1 MKARLHSLFF
11 GAAIALLVGCGGG
24 GGSDDSP
31 PPAQPPSGGGAI
43 IDPSRPAVAYADA
56 EQIFP
61 FITAAT
67 IPADGQAVVEFQLTD
82 QNSTAITDLQANDI
96 RLIVSKLESSPIG
109 NLTGNWQSY
118 INRIEQPGV
127 GPGSQAALQATTESG
142 SRGEFTN
149 NGDGTYRYRF
159 ASSVKVVAP
168 DIAAQA
174 DTEGLNLAYEPQRS
188 HRVAMQ
194 FSNAR
199 QPANPYYDWVP
210 ATGITDPIFH
220 YDVAATS
227 NCNRCHDQLALHG
240 GGRTEVKYCVTCHN
254 PGSTDA
260 NSGNSVD
267 MKVMIHK
274 IHMGAQLPSV
284 QDGGEYAIWG
294 FSDTKHDYSGVKY
307 PQDIRNCVNCHVGTG
322 TDPGE
327 DTLQLTS
334 QGDNWSQHAGRAAC
348 GSCHDDL
355 DFNQHYGGQSD
366 DSNCMSC
373 HGIGGVADTIASS
386 HALAVDQAR
395 AQFGAEVLSIE
406 NTAAGEFPVVSFR
419 VFNPVDDTDY
429 DIFNDSPWTQD
440 DGASRLAVT
449 LGWSTSDYT
458 NSGNGE
464 EDASTVSIDALA
476 NAVANGDG
484 SYRVTSSTAIPDGS
498 LAPNIPATG
507 SGVAVI
513 EGHPAADLD
522 GSGELQQIP
531 LTNSVGFYSID
542 EVDGQA
548 VPRRQSVIL
557 DNCLHCHQTL
567 VLHGNNRNDNIDSC
581 VSCHN
586 PRNTDGEVR
595 AVAAQPP
602 TDGKDEESLDFK
614 TMVHGIHAA
623 SMRDQALQ
631 IVGFSG
637 FTTYVYNEEE
647 VHYPGQLGNCLA
659 CHNEQGFQ
667 LPLADSVLGTT
678 VDTGA
683 DLSDPRDD
691 TVVTPIAAACS
702 SCHDGAS
709 SKAHMSTTGGA
720 SFATSQAA
728 IDSGLVQEQCTL
740 CHGPGRSS
748 DVSQVHSLLP

>member
-1 MKARLHSLFF
+1 MRARLQSLVI
-11 GAAIALLVGCGGG
+11 GAGIALLLGCGGG
-24 GGSDDSP
+24 GGSSDDAP
-31 PPAQPPSGGGAI
+31 PPPPGGGGPGT
-43 IDPSRPAVAYADA
+43 IDPNRPAIAYRDA
-56 EQIFP
+56 EELFA
-61 FITAAT
+61 FITAST
-67 IPADGQAVVEFQLTD
+67 IPEDGRAIVDFQLTD
-82 QNSTAITDLQANDI
+82 QNSTAITDLQPGDI
-96 RLIVSKLESSPIG
+96 RLIISKLESSPIG
-109 NLTGNWQSY
+109 NLTGSWQSY

-127 GPGSQAALQATTESG
+127 GPGNQARLQATTESG
-142 SRGEFTN
+142 GSGEFTN

-159 ASSVKVVAP
+159 AASVLAIAP

-174 DTEGLNLAYEPQRS
+174 ASEGLDLGYEPRRS

-194 FSNAR
+194 FSNAK
-199 QPANPYYDWVP
+199 QPANPIYDWVP
-210 ATGITDPIFH
+210 ASGATDPIFH

-284 QDGGEYAIWG
+284 QAGGEYAIWG
-294 FSDTKHDYSGVKY
+294 FSDTKHDYSNVKY
-307 PQDIRNCVNCHVGTG
+307 PQDIRNCANCHAGTG
-322 TDPGE
+322 TDPGN

-334 QGDNWSQHAGRAAC
+334 QGDNWSQHAGREAC

-355 DFNQHYGGQSD
+355 DFSQHFGGQQD

-386 HALAVDQAR
+386 HGIAAAQAR
-395 AQFGAEVLSIE
+395 GAFAAEVLAID
-406 NTAAGEFPVVSFR
+406 NTAAGQFPVVNFR
-419 VFNPVDDTDY
+419 IFDPRDNSNY
-429 DIFNDSPWTQD
+429 DIFNDSPWIQG
-440 DGASRLAVT
+440 DGASRLAIT

-458 NSGNGE
+458 NTGNGE

-476 NAVANGDG
+476 NGVANGDG
-484 SYRVTSSTAIPDGS
+484 SYRVTSPIAIPDAT
-498 LAPNIPATG
+498 LAPNIAASG
-507 SGVAVI
+507 SGVAVV
-513 EGHPAADLD
+513 EGHPALDLD
-522 GSGELQQIP
+522 GSGSAEQIP

-542 EVDGQA
+542 EVDGVA
-548 VPRRQSVIL
+548 VPRRQSVL
-557 DNCLHCHQTL
+557 LNSCLNCHQSL
-567 VLHGNNRNDNIDSC
+567 VFHGNNRNDNIDSC

-586 PRNTDGEVR
+586 PRNTDREVR
-595 AVAAQPP
+595 DVADQPP

-623 SMRDQALQ
+623 SMREQALQ
-631 IVGFSG
+631 IVGFRG
-637 FTTYVYNEEE
+637 FTTYVYDEQA

-659 CHNEQGFQ
+659 CHTEQGFQ
-667 LPLADSVLGTT
+667 LPLAPSVLGTT

-683 DLSDPRDD
+683 DHTDPGDD

-709 SKAHMSTTGGA
+709 SKAHMVSSGGA

-728 IDSGLVQEQCTL
+728 IDSGAVQEQCTL

-748 DVSQVHSLLP
+748 DVAEVHPLLP